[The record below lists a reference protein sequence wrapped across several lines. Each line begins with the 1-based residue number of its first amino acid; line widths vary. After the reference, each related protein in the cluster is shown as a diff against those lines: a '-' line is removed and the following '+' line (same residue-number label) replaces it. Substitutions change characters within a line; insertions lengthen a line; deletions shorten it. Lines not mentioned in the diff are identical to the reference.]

1 MFNNLKLLIKL
12 KLPFFFFIL
21 KKIKFTFIFFKKL
34 NTTVIINILFFFKI
48 QFNTYPNPLININ
61 LPFIINLAG
70 FDGRFSLKLLNFLF
84 TIRNFRIYDL
94 NKIKKKINL
103 LKKNT
108 TLNYRSDN
116 NDWIPFSVLET
127 FIHCDSDFRVNK
139 FHKKKINFK
148 DYIYLDNKSQN
159 LIIISHK
166 WAFFHFFLQ
175 IIPFIIHINNKKKYN
190 VLLRKKNTKFFQSL
204 IKIFFN
210 KKISDINLKKFQFQ
224 KKFELF
230 NNNIYPNRQR
240 ILELR
245 EFLRKKFKLNY
256 HNRVK
261 NFIYVKRTK
270 GSTDDAFKRKIINE
284 HKLIN
289 ILKYKYNFKIIDPLK
304 INNIQQIK
312 IFNQCKGILS
322 LHGANLSNII
332 VANKNCKILEL
343 NKNFDIRWHY
353 YKISN
358 DIGIS
363 KNHKFLITKTKN
375 KKMLLNF
382 DKNFFNLLNDHF
394 KN

>member
-1 MFNNLKLLIKL
+1 MFNNLKLFVKL
-12 KLPFFFFIL
+12 KLPFLFFIL
-21 KKIKFTFIFFKKL
+21 KKIKFTYICFKKL
-34 NTTVIINILFFFKI
+34 NTKIIINILFFFKI
-48 QFNTYPNPLININ
+48 QLNTYPNPLINISY
-61 LPFIINLAG
+61 PFIINLAG
-70 FDGRFSLKLLNFLF
+70 FDGRFSLKFLNFLF

-103 LKKNT
+103 LKENT
-108 TLNYRSDN
+108 NLNFSSDN
-116 NDWIPFSVLET
+116 NNWIPFSVLET
-127 FIHCDSDFRVNK
+127 FIHCDSDFKINK
-139 FHKKKINFK
+139 FHKKKLNFK
-148 DYIYLDNKSQN
+148 DYIYLNNNSSKI
-159 LIIISHK
+159 IIISHK

-175 IIPFIIHINNKKKYN
+175 IIPFVIYVNNKKKYN
-190 VLLRKKNTKFFQSL
+190 VLLRKQNTKFFKRL
-204 IKIFFN
+204 IKIFFS
-210 KKISDINLKKFQFQ
+210 KRISSINSEEFQFQ

-230 NNNIYPNRQR
+230 NNNIYPNKKR

-245 EFLRKKFKLNY
+245 EFLRKKFKLSY

-261 NFIYVKRTK
+261 NFIYIKRTK
-270 GSTDDAFKRKIINE
+270 GSADGAFKRKIINE

-289 ILKYKYNFKIIDPLK
+289 ILKNKYNFKIIDPLK

-358 DIGIS
+358 DIGIG
-363 KNHKFLITKTKN
+363 KNHKFLIAKMKN
-375 KKMLLNF
+375 KKILLNF
-382 DKNFFNLLNDHF
+382 DKKFFNLLNDHF